1 MYEFNMNMKRFKQLL
16 AAYGAN
22 VERWPDE
29 ERDEAARFV
38 ETNQQAKTLLSE
50 EALFDEALDAWQVE
64 PLYDARD
71 KTLARLGNNA
81 DRNLADR
88 FVDWLLPDLDHAGA
102 RLWRPALLAG
112 IALTLGIALGSTVS
126 LESNNEADVWQEEL
140 HVMALNTE
148 QMEAAR

>member
-1 MYEFNMNMKRFKQLL
+1 MERIKQLL

-29 ERDEAARFV
+29 ERDEATKFV
-38 ETNQQAKTLLSE
+38 EANKQAKTLLNE

-71 KTLARLGNNA
+71 KILARLEKTEE
-81 DRNLADR
+81 RNIADR
-88 FVDWLLPDLDHAGA
+88 FVEWLLPDVDQADT